1 MKKQH
6 YNWHKH
12 FSGILGLCLGLALHA
27 DAQQRGGGG
36 FGGAAR
42 SATST
47 TGGTT
52 ARPYPNNSA
61 IGDAYFSIDPETRRV
76 VFIADEAT
84 AKSLAQVLTNL
95 DRPKPQVLIKV
106 VFLEVTRDD
115 ASDIGID
122 GYYSKNLGNSW
133 NSGQVTNYAV
143 VSNSIVPTSITPGR
157 NNSSFGGTNFF
168 GLPSPTSFS
177 GGNGIYRILG
187 EDFMVTLH
195 AIAQAG
201 KAKVLSRPSVLARN
215 NQPATI
221 TVGQSVPLIT
231 SVRYDTFGNAIN
243 GVQYRDVGVILQV
256 TPFISGD
263 GMVEM
268 IISPSISR
276 LDPGPGIPIS
286 SSANGTTVNAP
297 IIDVRSADT
306 VAVTPDGQTVVI
318 GGLLQNTK
326 AETITKIP
334 LLGDIP
340 LLGNFFQRKQKS
352 DSKSELIIF
361 LTPHIVATPTELAAL
376 ATKERDRSGA
386 AKGLTEEELNKY
398 LDELPK
404 KKTTPGA
411 ASKPGKKAPA
421 APPSGS

>member
-1 MKKQH
+1 MMNQH
-6 YNWHKH
+6 SNWHKY
-12 FSGILGLCLGLALHA
+12 FTGILGLCLGMALSA
-27 DAQQRGGGG
+27 KAQQRGGG

-42 SATST
+42 SAAST
-47 TGGTT
+47 AGGTT

-106 VFLEVTRDD
+106 VFLEVNHDD
-115 ASDIGID
+115 SSDIGVE
-122 GYYSKNLGNSW
+122 GYYSKNMGNSW
-133 NSGQVTNYAV
+133 NSGLVTNYAV

-157 NNSSFGGTNFF
+157 SSQMFNGTNMF
-168 GLPSPTSFS
+168 GLPS
-177 GGNGIYRILG
+177 GANGLYQILG
-187 EDFMVTLH
+187 QDFVVTLH

-201 KAKVLSRPSVLARN
+201 KAKVLSRPSILARN

-221 TVGQSVPLIT
+221 TVGQRVPLIT
-231 SVRYDTFGNAIN
+231 AVRYDNFGNAIN
-243 GVQYRDVGVILQV
+243 SVQYTDVGVILKV
-256 TPFISGD
+256 TPFITGD

-268 IISPSISR
+268 IVSPEISR
-276 LDPGPGIPIS
+276 IDPTLQIPIS
-286 SSANGTTVNAP
+286 SSANGTVINAP
-297 IIDVRSADT
+297 VIDTRSADT

-326 AETITKIP
+326 TEIITKIP

-352 DSKSELIIF
+352 EGKSELIIF
-361 LTPHIVATPTELAAL
+361 LTPHVVAAPTELAAL

-386 AKGLTEEELNKY
+386 AKGMTEEELNKF

-404 KKTTPGA
+404 KKTAPDTSSRSGKSAPGTPP
-411 ASKPGKKAPA
+411 K
-421 APPSGS
+421 GS

>member
-6 YNWHKH
+6 SNWHKH
-12 FSGILGLCLGLALHA
+12 LSGILGLCLGLALQA
-27 DAQQRGGGG
+27 DAQQRGGGFGGGG

-42 SATST
+42 SAAST

-84 AKSLAQVLTNL
+84 AKSMAQVLTNL

-106 VFLEVTRDD
+106 VFLEVTHDD

-122 GYYSKNLGNSW
+122 ATYGK
-133 NSGQVTNYAV
+133 
-143 VSNSIVPTSITPGR
+143 
-157 NNSSFGGTNFF
+157 SFGGPAGTNNTALGTNFF
-168 GLPSPTSFS
+168 GMPGASSTF
-177 GGNGIYRILG
+177 GTANGIYQIIG
-187 EDFMVTLH
+187 QDYTVTLH

-201 KAKVLSRPSVLARN
+201 KAKVLSRPSILARN

-243 GVQYRDVGVILQV
+243 AVTYTDVGVILKV
-256 TPFISGD
+256 TPFITAD

-268 IISPSISR
+268 IVSPSISR
-276 LDPGPGIPIS
+276 IDPGPGIPIS
-286 SSANGTTVNAP
+286 SSANGTTINAP
-297 IIDVRSADT
+297 IIDIRSADT
-306 VAVTPDGQTVVI
+306 VALTPDGQPVVI
-318 GGLLQNTK
+318 GGLMQTTK
-326 AETITKIP
+326 AEIITKTP
-334 LLGDIP
+334 FLGDIP
-340 LLGNFFQRKQKS
+340 LLGNLFQRRQKS
-352 DSKSELIIF
+352 DAKSELIIF
-361 LTPHIVATPTELAAL
+361 LTPHIVAAPTEMAAL
-376 ATKERDRSGA
+376 TVKERDRSGA
-386 AKGLTEEELNKY
+386 AKGLSEEELNKF

-404 KKTTPGA
+404 KKTPPG
-411 ASKPGKKAPA
+411 
-421 APPSGS
+421 SGSKSSKQAPMPPGTN